1 MPVQN
6 RHAELSRLLRERD
19 KEMFQ
24 IFDTLRR
31 SSAALSLMMMRR
43 HDLVTDEE
51 MRSFSPELQQA
62 SKIP

>member
-1 MPVQN
+1 
-6 RHAELSRLLRERD
+6 
-19 KEMFQ
+19 MFQ

-43 HDLVTDEE
+43 HGLVTDEE